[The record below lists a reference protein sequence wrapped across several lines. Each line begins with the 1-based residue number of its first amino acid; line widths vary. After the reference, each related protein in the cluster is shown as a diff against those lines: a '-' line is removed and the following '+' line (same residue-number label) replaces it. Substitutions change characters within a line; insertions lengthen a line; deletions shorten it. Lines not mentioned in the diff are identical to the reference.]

1 MKKHNGMR
9 PQDVVILLKITTL
22 VKDQNWR
29 FSDLAAW
36 LYISPAEV
44 SESLERS
51 KQAGLIDSAKHEVFR
66 QSLYEFLVYGLKYVF
81 PAIPSAVVRGIATA
95 HAAPPLSE
103 QIAMKNEIFVW
114 QDSKGT
120 VKGQAIEPLYS
131 TVIQIVKTDQAM
143 YELLALCDALRIGKV
158 REQTIACEELKKRI
172 LNP

>member
-1 MKKHNGMR
+1 
-9 PQDVVILLKITTL
+9 
-22 VKDQNWR
+22 
-29 FSDLAAW
+29 
-36 LYISPAEV
+36 
-44 SESLERS
+44 
-51 KQAGLIDSAKHEVFR
+51 
-66 QSLYEFLVYGLKYVF
+66 
-81 PAIPSAVVRGIATA
+81 VVRGIATA

>member
-51 KQAGLIDSAKHEVFR
+51 K
-66 QSLYEFLVYGLKYVF
+66 
-81 PAIPSAVVRGIATA
+81 
-95 HAAPPLSE
+95 
-103 QIAMKNEIFVW
+103 
-114 QDSKGT
+114 
-120 VKGQAIEPLYS
+120 
-131 TVIQIVKTDQAM
+131 
-143 YELLALCDALRIGKV
+143 
-158 REQTIACEELKKRI
+158 
-172 LNP
+172 